1 MIKPLNNKVQEPLIE
16 VKKDSGFGY
25 YGTLLFDDINNCV
38 QCHICGKWFRSVSV
52 HVRMKHKITARKYK
66 EIYELNYGTALCI
79 PEMSEKRSKMSELRY
94 RINYGLL
101 SMEEIKKIAKERAKK
116 SLRTN
121 YRKHQRLTMEMMN
134 NYGSCPAQVEERF
147 TKLIDSLG
155 YVPSYDEMQKRD
167 HSLLM
172 VLVRRFK
179 GYSKALQ
186 HFGIKP
192 RRRVT
197 FQEYGIG
204 NIRKAIRD
212 FVLMYKRLP
221 NSRDTKVG
229 GLPDYMTLRRYFK
242 SFWKVKEYAFRI
254 LEKEFPLL
262 SDNYDKNY
270 QRIQI

>member
-1 MIKPLNNKVQEPLIE
+1 
-16 VKKDSGFGY
+16 
-25 YGTLLFDDINNCV
+25 
-38 QCHICGKWFRSVSV
+38 
-52 HVRMKHKITARKYK
+52 
-66 EIYELNYGTALCI
+66 
-79 PEMSEKRSKMSELRY
+79 
-94 RINYGLL
+94 
-101 SMEEIKKIAKERAKK
+101 
-116 SLRTN
+116 
-121 YRKHQRLTMEMMN
+121 
-134 NYGSCPAQVEERF
+134 
-147 TKLIDSLG
+147 
-155 YVPSYDEMQKRD
+155 
-167 HSLLM
+167 M